1 MPSERSRRIA
11 KNTAMLYVRMI
22 FTMFVSLYTSRI
34 VLSTLGISDY
44 GVYNVVGGVVSMFS
58 FLNAAMA
65 NGTQRFLSY
74 ELGKGDTCQLK
85 KVFSITLS
93 IHMLIGLVILILA
106 ETVGLWFLNAKLN
119 IPPDR
124 MVAANWVYQFSILS
138 FLVSVIQV
146 PYNASIIAHERMN
159 VYAYVSIIE
168 VLLKLLIVFIL
179 TQIDYDKLSLYGLL
193 YFLVTIIVGL
203 IYGLYCK
210 INFLEC
216 SYNFVYDSSSFK
228 KMLSY
233 AGWNLYGNITCVIA
247 AQGVNII
254 LNIFF
259 GPVINAAR
267 GIAYQIS
274 SSINGFAN
282 NFQMAANPQ
291 IIKSFAAGDNE
302 YMMNLIFRSSKFSFY
317 LLFFIALPVFIE
329 ADFILKIWLK
339 VVPEYTSL
347 FCRLIIISGLI
358 DVFSGP
364 LQTAANATGKIKL
377 YQFSEGTIILFV
389 MPVSYILYKMG
400 CAPEATFYLSIIVS
414 ACLQVV
420 RLYILKNLI
429 HLNMKFFVLNIF
441 LRSLFIG
448 ILSAL
453 IPLLIRSFFSNEV
466 VRFFVV
472 CITCVVSSSTMIYL
486 LGLNINEKDFLK
498 DRIVQVYNRFKKK
511 LRL

>member
-233 AGWNLYGNITCVIA
+233 AGWNLYGNVTCVIA

-291 IIKSFAAGDNE
+291 IIKSYAAGDNE

-329 ADFILKIWLK
+329 IDFILKIWLK
-339 VVPEYTSL
+339 IVPEYTSL

-377 YQFSEGTIILFV
+377 YQFSEGSIILFL
-389 MPVSYILYKMG
+389 MPVSYILYKCG
-400 CAPEATFYLSIIVS
+400 CAPEATFYVSIAI
-414 ACLQVV
+414 AICLQFV
-420 RLYILKNLI
+420 RLYILKGLI
-429 HLNMKFFVLNIF
+429 HINMKLFLLNIF
-441 LRSLFIG
+441 FRSIFVG
-448 ILSAL
+448 FASAI
-453 IPLLIRSFFSNEV
+453 IPLLARNVFQNEV
-466 VRFFVV
+466 VSFFVV
-472 CITCVVSSSTMIYL
+472 CTLCVVSSITIIYL
-486 LGLNINEKDFLK
+486 LGLNRAEKTFVK
-498 DRIVQVYNRFKKK
+498 EKAIKVFAKIKIK
-511 LRL
+511 I